1 MSSRNFYCTNS
12 WKIGSK
18 LALKRL
24 FGAAIDNSLLIF
36 DHLIAGK
43 RSSIYSSPDDIL
55 SPESRKLAI
64 IATHILTPEGIHNFI
79 FPLADMIAKGFH
91 VCIVDTGELNFATQN
106 SKVVIMKRNNKG
118 RDFGSFRDA
127 LNHFDLENIDE
138 LILMNDSCFWNK
150 DSMGKYLD
158 NLPIELSDLR
168 CITLSF
174 QRVPHPQ
181 SYFLHI
187 SAPLIGTTR
196 DFFKNEVRDW
206 RFKRNIVKR
215 GEIQLGQHLNKSGFK
230 VVDFFGGSN
239 SLYGSRKQ
247 KYLNF
252 RFTNTMASHPKTI
265 FDAVGV
271 IKARQ
276 KHLIDSCSDPKFNI
290 TPEDKK
296 FFYVA

>member
-1 MSSRNFYCTNS
+1 MSLRNFYSTNS

-24 FGAAIDNSLLIF
+24 FGSAIDNSLLIF

-43 RSSIYSSPDDIL
+43 RSSIYSSPEGVL
-55 SPESRKLAI
+55 SSESRKLAI
-64 IATHILTPEGIHNFI
+64 IATHILTPEGISNFI
-79 FPLADMIAKGFH
+79 FPLADMLAKGYH
-91 VCIVDTGELNFATQN
+91 VYIVDTGHLNFSTQN
-106 SKVVIMKRNNKG
+106 SKVVIMKRRNKG

-127 LNHFDLENIDE
+127 LNLLNLENIDE

-150 DSMGKYLD
+150 DSMGNYLD
-158 NLPIELSDLR
+158 NLPKEFSDLR

-174 QRVPHPQ
+174 QRAPHPQ

-187 SAPLIGTTR
+187 SGPLIDTIR

-215 GEIQLGQHLNKSGFK
+215 GEIQLGRHLYKSGFK
-230 VVDFFGGSN
+230 VVDFFGGRN
-239 SLYGSRKQ
+239 SLYDSKKQ

-252 RFTNTMASHPKTI
+252 RFTNTMATHPKKI
-265 FDAVGV
+265 FEAVGV
-271 IKARQ
+271 IKAKQ
-276 KHLIDSCSDPKFNI
+276 KHLIDSCSDPKINI
-290 TPEDKK
+290 TPEYKK
-296 FFYVA
+296 IFYVV

>member
-1 MSSRNFYCTNS
+1 MSLRNFYCTNS

-24 FGAAIDNSLLIF
+24 FGSAIDNSLLIF

-43 RSSIYSSPDDIL
+43 RSSIYSSPEDI
-55 SPESRKLAI
+55 SSSKSRKLAI
-64 IATHILTPEGIHNFI
+64 IATHILTPEGINNFI
-79 FPLADMIAKGFH
+79 FPVADMLAKGFH
-91 VCIVDTGELNFATQN
+91 VCIVDTGQLNFSTQN
-106 SKVVIMKRNNKG
+106 SKVVIMKRSNKG

-127 LNHFDLENIDE
+127 LNLLNSEDIDE

-150 DSMGKYLD
+150 DSMGRYLD
-158 NLPIELSDLR
+158 NLPIEFSDLR

-174 QRVPHPQ
+174 QQAPHPQ

-187 SAPLIGTTR
+187 SAPLIGTIR

-215 GEIQLGQHLNKSGFK
+215 GEIQLGRHLNKSGFK

-239 SLYGSRKQ
+239 SLYDSKKQ

-252 RFTNTMASHPKTI
+252 RFTNTMASHPKKI
-265 FDAVGV
+265 FEEVGV
-271 IKARQ
+271 IKAKQ
-276 KHLIDSCSDPKFNI
+276 KHLIDSCSDPKINI
-290 TPEDKK
+290 TREYKRI
-296 FFYVA
+296 FYVI